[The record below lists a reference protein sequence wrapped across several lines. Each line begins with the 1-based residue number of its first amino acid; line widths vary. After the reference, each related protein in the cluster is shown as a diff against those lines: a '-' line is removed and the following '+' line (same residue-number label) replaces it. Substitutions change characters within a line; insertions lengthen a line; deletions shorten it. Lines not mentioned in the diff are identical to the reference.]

1 VAGLIPYFF
10 YPMWDLLAK
19 LEKETAE
26 LKKEIRELKE
36 KLDQLRPVHIDKL
49 EYKIHELEIDTLSGT
64 LNVGLT
70 ANGDDS
76 AVGEIIEKIVDEHR
90 SSLIGENRVG
100 TEEQDGSSGPVD
112 SP

>member
-1 VAGLIPYFF
+1 MWELIT
-10 YPMWDLLAK
+10 K

-49 EYKIHELEIDTLSGT
+49 EYKIHELHIDTLSGT

-90 SSLIGENRVG
+90 SSLIGDNPVG
-100 TEEQDGSSGPVD
+100 TEEKDHSAGPVD
-112 SP
+112 SS